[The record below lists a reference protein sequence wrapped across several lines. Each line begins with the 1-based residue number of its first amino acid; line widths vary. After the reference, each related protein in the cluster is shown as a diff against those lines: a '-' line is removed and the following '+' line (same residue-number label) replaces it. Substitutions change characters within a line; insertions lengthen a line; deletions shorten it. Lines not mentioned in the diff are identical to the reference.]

1 MTSKTLI
8 IGFLL
13 ALASFESGVAAFD
26 ISSILPLLSQITA
39 GTNGGPSYTDFV
51 AQLFPQKIRS
61 LSPPAQQ
68 YVGTVLKNLKGDF
81 ARFQSLSPAAK
92 QSLQQQFPM
101 AAQLLQSPGIQK
113 IAGQLLQG

>member
-1 MTSKTLI
+1 MASKTLI
-8 IGFLL
+8 ISCLL
-13 ALASFESGVAAFD
+13 ALAAFNGGAIAFD

-51 AQLFPQKIRS
+51 AQLFPQKIQS

-68 YVGTVLKNLKGDF
+68 YVGTVLGNLKADF
-81 ARFQSLSPAAK
+81 ARFQALSPAAK

-101 AAQLLQSPGIQK
+101 AAKLLQSPGIQK
-113 IAGQLLQG
+113 IAAQLLSG